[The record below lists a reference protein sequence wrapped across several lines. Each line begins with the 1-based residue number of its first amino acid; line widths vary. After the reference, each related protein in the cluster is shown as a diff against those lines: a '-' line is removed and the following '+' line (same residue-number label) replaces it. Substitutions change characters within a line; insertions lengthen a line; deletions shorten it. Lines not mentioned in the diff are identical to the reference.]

1 MVVYFV
7 EVSADIP
14 YPWPKVYRQEATS
27 EGAAVS
33 RALKAYRKDVRDR
46 NGKAKKIVEFSLRV
60 RRERRADSIEGGA

>member
-14 YPWPKVYRQEATS
+14 HPWPKVYRQEATS

-46 NGKAKKIVEFSLRV
+46 NGKTKKIAEFSLRV
-60 RRERRADSIEGGA
+60 RRERRADKTNGNS